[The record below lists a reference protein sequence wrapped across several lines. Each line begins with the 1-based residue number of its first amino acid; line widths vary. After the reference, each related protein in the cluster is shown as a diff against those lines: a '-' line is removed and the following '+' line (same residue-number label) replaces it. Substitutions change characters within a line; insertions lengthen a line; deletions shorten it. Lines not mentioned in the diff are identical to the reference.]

1 MKLPILPSNEQERL
15 SVLKDYSIL
24 DTLPEK
30 DFDDITKIASE
41 ICQTPISLVSLIDE
55 KRQWFKS
62 AFGLDARETPRE
74 VSFCAHAIISPD
86 ESFIIPDATKDERF
100 FDNPLTTGAPYV
112 IFYAG
117 IPLVNSDGFPFGTLC
132 VIDSKPKN
140 LTEEQIIALKAL
152 ANQVM
157 SQLELRKKAIN
168 LQQIRN
174 TLEKKNDELVQAKS
188 KLEEALKAKSV
199 FLSMMSHEIRTPL
212 HAILGNIQLLLE
224 ESPRPD
230 QEQPLKVL
238 KFTGETLL
246 SIINDILD
254 FSKIEAGKIDLEEI
268 HVDIPDLIQNIIT
281 INLQKAQERG
291 NTITAMIDPGI
302 KPNLLGDPTRLVQII
317 NNLVS
322 NAVKFTQNGEIIIKA
337 IITENS
343 ADSNTISFQISDT
356 GIGIEKESISKIF
369 EEFSQASNKTTRK
382 FGGTG
387 LGLTI
392 TKKLLSLFNS
402 DLSVKSELGV
412 GSIFSFDMTFKK
424 GTMKFTKTEQVV
436 PVDFSGFKVLVV
448 DDNEI
453 NLKLISHNLTKKGII
468 VSKFISPLDALE
480 SVKSERYDLL
490 LLDLQ
495 MPEMSGFELCT
506 EIRKLFPNIP
516 IIATS
521 ADNTRETSDEVIRVG
536 MNGSLPK
543 PHTDK
548 DLFRVLSQ
556 YLIKESISE

>member
-1 MKLPILPSNEQERL
+1 MKLPILPSNEVERL
-15 SVLKDYSIL
+15 NVLKDYSIL

-62 AFGLDARETPRE
+62 SFGLNTRETPRE
-74 VSFCAHAIISPD
+74 VSFCAHAIITPE

-140 LTEEQIIALKAL
+140 LTEEQVIALKAL

-157 SQLELRKKAIN
+157 SQLELRKKALN

-174 TLEKKNDELVQAKS
+174 TLEKKNEELVLAKS
-188 KLEEALKAKSV
+188 NLEEALKAKSI

-246 SIINDILD
+246 SILNDILD
-254 FSKIEAGKIDLEEI
+254 FSKIEAGKVDLEEI
-268 HVDIPDLIQNIIT
+268 QLDIHNLIENIIT

-291 NTITAMIDPGI
+291 NVITAMIDPGI
-302 KPNLLGDPTRLVQII
+302 KPDLLGDPTRLVQII

-322 NAVKFTQNGEIIIKA
+322 NAVKFTQNGEIAIKA
-337 IITENS
+337 ILIENS
-343 ADSNTISFQISDT
+343 AGFNTVSFQISDT
-356 GIGIEKESISKIF
+356 GIGIEKEALSRIF

-392 TKKLLSLFNS
+392 TKKLLSLFKS
-402 DLSVKSELGV
+402 DLRVTSELGT
-412 GSIFSFDMTFKK
+412 GSIFSFDLTFKK
-424 GTMKFTKTEQVV
+424 GIKKAPKAEPEAPKDFT
-436 PVDFSGFKVLVV
+436 GFKVLAV

-468 VSKFISPLDALE
+468 VSKFISPIDALE
-480 SVKSERYDLL
+480 SAKSEKYDLL

-495 MPEMSGFELCT
+495 MPEMSGFELCA
-506 EIRKLFPNIP
+506 EIRKFSPDIP

-521 ADNTRETSDEVIRVG
+521 ADNTRETSEEVVRAG
-536 MNGSLPK
+536 MNDSLPK

-548 DLFRVLSQ
+548 DLLRVLSK
-556 YLIKESISE
+556 YLVKTSVS